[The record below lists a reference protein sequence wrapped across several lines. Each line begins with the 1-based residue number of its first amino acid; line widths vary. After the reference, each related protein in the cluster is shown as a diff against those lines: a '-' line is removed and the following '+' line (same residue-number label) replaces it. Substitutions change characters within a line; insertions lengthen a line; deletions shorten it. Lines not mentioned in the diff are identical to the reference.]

1 MISELSHL
9 YPKRTKLD
17 DLNNIAYLEN
27 IDPQLKIFLIDE
39 RTDSLYVGRGKVK
52 HIETVRSR
60 TKRD

>member
-9 YPKRTKLD
+9 YPQRTKLD

-39 RTDSLYVGRGKVK
+39 RTDSLYVGGESK
-52 HIETVRSR
+52 TY
-60 TKRD
+60 

>member
-39 RTDSLYVGRGKVK
+39 RTDSLYVGGEVK
-52 HIETVRSR
+52 HIEIVRSR